1 MPYRDAAAPRA
12 SVGGGPAKYTRDR
25 RLDRR
30 HEPSDGIRGMSQIAT
45 ENKMQLGQ
53 LLLARG
59 IVSAEQIDKAL
70 AEQQDKGH
78 RKLLGELLVEMNYC
92 TENQIASALA
102 EVYGV
107 PYAQVGPKICDV
119 KAIEILPR
127 DFLEEHIV
135 LPLFKVYD
143 VLTVAVNE
151 PTNVFLM
158 DEIERISGC
167 KVQVVCATAKD
178 IKATLQTYLP
188 AANVFVI
195 DDIIDDEGLEDFT
208 LIENITQDISNLA
221 EIAGQSPVVKLVN
234 YLLYNAVREN
244 ASDIHIE
251 PDDKKL
257 RVRYRVDGKM
267 YEKIRPPFQMHP
279 AIVSRVKI
287 MAELDIAQRR
297 LPQDGGIHVMVE
309 GRPIDLRVS
318 IMPGSF
324 GEKVVIRV
332 IDPHKVLFNFESLG
346 FTYENLQLFR
356 KVIQAPNGIV
366 LVTGPTG
373 SGKNTTL
380 YAALA
385 ELNSEEVNICTV
397 EDPVECNMAGINQF
411 QVNQKA
417 GFEFSTALRSLLRQD
432 PDIIMVGE
440 IRDEATA
447 NIAVQAALTG
457 HLVLSTLHTNDAP
470 GAVTRLLDL
479 GVAPYL
485 VSASLIAVL
494 AQRLVRKICS
504 NCKSEYEPS
513 SSIRKIVEGAG
524 GESVK
529 FFRGVGC
536 KKCRNTGSAGR
547 IAIHELFVPNEEI
560 MEMISERVGLKKL
573 RNAALKNGMIPL
585 QADGIEKVKAGIVS
599 VEEVL
604 RTTQAEE

>member
-1 MPYRDAAAPRA
+1 M
-12 SVGGGPAKYTRDR
+12 AK
-25 RLDRR
+25 
-30 HEPSDGIRGMSQIAT
+30 IAV

-59 IVSAEQIDKAL
+59 IVTDEQIDRAL
-70 AEQQDKGH
+70 TEQKEKGH
-78 RKLLGELLVEMNYC
+78 NKLLGELLVEMGYC

-102 EVYGV
+102 EAYGV
-107 PYAQVGPKICDV
+107 PYAQVGPKICDP

-127 DFLEEHIV
+127 EFLEEHIV
-135 LPLFKVYD
+135 LPLFKVYG
-143 VLTVAVNE
+143 VLTVAVSE
-151 PTNVFLM
+151 PTNVFLI

-167 KVQVVCATAKD
+167 KVQVVCSTTKD
-178 IKATLQTYLP
+178 IKATFQTYLP

-195 DDIIDDEGLEDFT
+195 DDIIDDSGLEDFT
-208 LIENITQDISNLA
+208 LIENITQDISNLE

-251 PDDKKL
+251 PDDKRL
-257 RVRYRVDGKM
+257 RIRYRVDGRL
-267 YEKIRPPFQMHP
+267 YEKMCPPHQMHS
-279 AIVSRVKI
+279 AIVSRIKI

-297 LPQDGGIHVMVE
+297 LPQDGGIHVLVE

-318 IMPGSF
+318 VMPGNF
-324 GEKVVIRV
+324 GEKVVIRI
-332 IDPHKVLFNFESLG
+332 IDPQKVLFNLESLG
-346 FTYENLQLFR
+346 FTYENLKLFR
-356 KVIQAPNGIV
+356 QVIQSPNGIV

-385 ELNSEEVNICTV
+385 ELNSDEVNICTV
-397 EDPVECNMAGINQF
+397 EDPVECNMARINQF
-411 QVNQKA
+411 QVNESS
-417 GFEFSTALRSLLRQD
+417 GFRFSTALRSLLRQD

-440 IRDEATA
+440 IRDADTA

-494 AQRLVRKICS
+494 AQRLVRKICP
-504 NCKSEYEPS
+504 NCKTEYEPAAS
-513 SSIRKIVEGAG
+513 LRKIVEKLSGKV
-524 GESVK
+524 ET
-529 FFRGVGC
+529 FYRGVGC
-536 KKCRNTGSAGR
+536 KKCRNTGYAGR
-547 IAIHELFVPNEEI
+547 IAIHELFVPSEEI
-560 MEMISERVGLKKL
+560 LEMIAEGVSLKKL
-573 RNAALKNGMIPL
+573 RQKALQNGMVPL
-585 QADGIEKVKAGIVS
+585 QADGIEKVKADIVS
-599 VEEVL
+599 IEEVL
-604 RTTQAEE
+604 RTTQTEV

>member
-1 MPYRDAAAPRA
+1 
-12 SVGGGPAKYTRDR
+12 
-25 RLDRR
+25 
-30 HEPSDGIRGMSQIAT
+30 MSQIAV

-59 IVSAEQIDKAL
+59 IVTAEQIEKAL
-70 AEQQDKGH
+70 AEQKDKGH
-78 RKLLGELLVEMNYC
+78 RKLLGELLVEMGYC

-102 EVYGV
+102 QGYGV
-107 PYAQVGPKICDV
+107 PYAQVTPKICDPKV
-119 KAIEILPR
+119 IEILPR
-127 DFLEEHIV
+127 EFLEEYIV
-135 LPLFKVYD
+135 LPLFKVNN
-143 VLTVAVNE
+143 VLTIAVSE
-151 PTNVFLM
+151 PTNVFLI

-167 KVQVVCATAKD
+167 KVQIVCSTGKD

-195 DDIIDDEGLEDFT
+195 DDIIDEEGLEEFA
-208 LIENITQDISNLA
+208 LIENITQDIGNLE

-257 RVRYRVDGKM
+257 RVRYRVDGRL
-267 YEKIRPPFQMHP
+267 YEKMCPPYQMHS
-279 AIVSRVKI
+279 ALVSRVKI

-297 LPQDGGIHVMVE
+297 LPQDGGIHVLVE

-318 IMPGSF
+318 VMPGNF
-324 GEKVVIRV
+324 GEKVVIRI
-332 IDPHKVLFNFESLG
+332 IDPQKVLFNLESLG
-346 FTYENLQLFR
+346 FVYGNLQLFR
-356 KVIQAPNGIV
+356 QVIQSPNGIV

-380 YAALA
+380 YAALS

-397 EDPVECNMAGINQF
+397 EDPVECNIAGINQF
-411 QVNQKA
+411 QVNQAA
-417 GFEFSTALRSLLRQD
+417 GFQFSTALRSLLRQD

-485 VSASLIAVL
+485 LSASLIAVL
-494 AQRLVRKICS
+494 AQRLVRKICP
-504 NCKSEYEPS
+504 NCKTEYEPPA
-513 SSIRKIVEGAG
+513 SIKKVVEKDHGKIEN
-524 GESVK
+524 
-529 FFRGVGC
+529 FYRGVGC
-536 KKCRNTGSAGR
+536 KKCRNTGYAGR
-547 IAIHELFVPNEEI
+547 IAIQELFVPNEEI
-560 MEMISERVGLKKL
+560 MEMINDRSSLKKL
-573 RNAALKNGMIPL
+573 REKGLKNGMISL
-585 QADGIEKVKAGIVS
+585 HSDGIEKVKAGIIS
-599 VEEVL
+599 IEEVL
-604 RTTQAEE
+604 RTTQAEL

>member
-1 MPYRDAAAPRA
+1 
-12 SVGGGPAKYTRDR
+12 
-25 RLDRR
+25 
-30 HEPSDGIRGMSQIAT
+30 MSQIAI

-53 LLLARG
+53 LLQARG
-59 IVSAEQIDKAL
+59 IVTAEQIEKAL
-70 AEQQDKGH
+70 TEQKEKGH

-102 EVYGV
+102 EAYGV

-119 KAIEILPR
+119 KMLEILPR
-127 DFLEEHIV
+127 EFLEEHIV
-135 LPLFKVYD
+135 LPLFKVYNT
-143 VLTVAVNE
+143 LTVAVNE
-151 PTNVFLM
+151 PTNVFLI

-167 KVQVVCATAKD
+167 KVQVVCSTAKD

-208 LIENITQDISNLA
+208 LIESIAQDISDLE

-257 RVRYRVDGKM
+257 RVRYRVDGRM
-267 YEKIRPPFQMHP
+267 YEKIRPPYQMHP
-279 AIVSRVKI
+279 AIVSRIKI

-297 LPQDGGIHVMVE
+297 LPQDGGIHVLVE

-318 IMPGSF
+318 VMPGSF

-332 IDPHKVLFNFESLG
+332 IDPQKVLFNFESLG
-346 FTYENLQLFR
+346 FTYENLLRFR
-356 KVIQAPNGIV
+356 KVIQSPNGIV

-411 QVNQKA
+411 QVSDKA
-417 GFEFSTALRSLLRQD
+417 GFAFSTALRSLLRQD

-440 IRDEATA
+440 IRDQATA

-494 AQRLVRKICS
+494 AQRLVRKICP
-504 NCKSEYEPS
+504 NCKTEYEPS
-513 SSIRKIVEGAG
+513 ASIRKIVEKSSGKV
-524 GESVK
+524 EK
-529 FFRGVGC
+529 FHRGVGC
-536 KKCRNTGSAGR
+536 KKCRNTGYAGR
-547 IAIHELFVPNEEI
+547 IAIHELFIPDEETAA
-560 MEMISERVGLKKL
+560 MISERVNLKKL
-573 RNAALKNGMIPL
+573 RDMALKSGMVPL
-585 QADGIEKVKAGIVS
+585 QLDGIEKVKAGIVS
-599 VEEVL
+599 IEEVL
-604 RTTQAEE
+604 RTAHADE

>member
-1 MPYRDAAAPRA
+1 
-12 SVGGGPAKYTRDR
+12 
-25 RLDRR
+25 
-30 HEPSDGIRGMSQIAT
+30 MSQIAV

-59 IVSAEQIDKAL
+59 VVTAEQIDKAL
-70 AEQQDKGH
+70 AEQKDKGH
-78 RKLLGELLVEMNYC
+78 RKLLGELLVEMGYC

-102 EVYGV
+102 QGYGV
-107 PYAQVGPKICDV
+107 PYAQVTPKICDPKV
-119 KAIEILPR
+119 VEILPR
-127 DFLEEHIV
+127 EFLEEYII
-135 LPLFKVYD
+135 LPLFKVHN
-143 VLTVAVNE
+143 VLTVAVSE
-151 PTNVFLM
+151 PTNVFLI

-167 KVQVVCATAKD
+167 KVQIVCSTTKD

-195 DDIIDDEGLEDFT
+195 DDIIDEEGLEEFA
-208 LIENITQDISNLA
+208 LIENITQDISNLE

-257 RVRYRVDGKM
+257 RVRYRVDGRL
-267 YEKIRPPFQMHP
+267 YEKMCPPYQMHS
-279 AIVSRVKI
+279 ALVSRVKI

-297 LPQDGGIHVMVE
+297 LPQDGGIHVLVE

-318 IMPGSF
+318 VMPGNF
-324 GEKVVIRV
+324 GEKVVIRI
-332 IDPHKVLFNFESLG
+332 IDPQKVLFSLESLG
-346 FTYENLQLFR
+346 FVYENLQLFR
-356 KVIQAPNGIV
+356 QVIQSPNGIV

-380 YAALA
+380 YAALS

-397 EDPVECNMAGINQF
+397 EDPVECNIPGINQF
-411 QVNQKA
+411 QVNQGA
-417 GFEFSTALRSLLRQD
+417 GFQFSTALRSLLRQD

-485 VSASLIAVL
+485 LSASLIAVL
-494 AQRLVRKICS
+494 AQRLVRKICP
-504 NCKSEYEPS
+504 NCKTEYEPPA
-513 SSIRKIVEGAG
+513 SIRKVVEKDSGKV
-524 GESVK
+524 EN
-529 FFRGVGC
+529 FYRGVGC
-536 KKCRNTGSAGR
+536 KKCRNTGYAGR
-547 IAIHELFVPNEEI
+547 IAIQELFVPNEKI
-560 MEMISERVGLKKL
+560 KEMINDRTSLKKL
-573 RNAALKNGMIPL
+573 REKGLQNGMISL
-585 QADGIEKVKAGIVS
+585 QSDGIEKVKAGIIS
-599 VEEVL
+599 IEEVL
-604 RTTQAEE
+604 RTTQADL

>member
-1 MPYRDAAAPRA
+1 
-12 SVGGGPAKYTRDR
+12 
-25 RLDRR
+25 
-30 HEPSDGIRGMSQIAT
+30 MSELAI

-53 LLLARG
+53 LLQARE
-59 IVSAEQIDKAL
+59 IVTAEQIEKAL
-70 AEQQDKGH
+70 AEQKDKGH

-102 EVYGV
+102 EAYGV
-107 PYAQVGPKICDV
+107 PYAQVSPKICD
-119 KAIEILPR
+119 ARALEILPR

-135 LPLFKVYD
+135 LPLFKVYGM
-143 VLTVAVNE
+143 LTVAVSE
-151 PTNVFLM
+151 PTNVFLL

-167 KVQVVCATAKD
+167 KVQVVCATSKD

-195 DDIIDDEGLEDFT
+195 DDIIDDEGLDDFT
-208 LIENITQDISNLA
+208 LIENITEDIGNL
-221 EIAGQSPVVKLVN
+221 EEVAGQSPVVKLVN

-257 RVRYRVDGKM
+257 RVRYRVDGKL
-267 YEKIRPPFQMHP
+267 YEKMRPPHQMFS
-279 AIVSRVKI
+279 AIVSRIKI

-297 LPQDGGIHVMVE
+297 LPQDGGIHVLME

-318 IMPGSF
+318 VMPGNF
-324 GEKVVIRV
+324 GEKVVIRI
-332 IDPHKVLFNFESLG
+332 IDPQKVLFNFESLG
-346 FTYENLQLFR
+346 FTYDNLKLFR
-356 KVIQAPNGIV
+356 EVIQAPNGIV

-385 ELNSEEVNICTV
+385 ELNNEEVNICTV
-397 EDPVECNMAGINQF
+397 EDPVECNMPAINQF
-411 QVNQKA
+411 QVNDSA

-440 IRDEATA
+440 IRDKPTA

-479 GVAPYL
+479 DVAPYL

-504 NCKSEYEPS
+504 NCKSEYEPAA
-513 SSIRKIVEGAG
+513 SIKKIAEELS
-524 GESVK
+524 GEPIK
-529 FFRGVGC
+529 FYSGVGC
-536 KKCRNTGSAGR
+536 KKCRNTGYSGR
-547 IAIHELFVPNEEI
+547 IAVHELFVPDDEI
-560 MEMISERVGLKKL
+560 MEMINDRASLKKL
-573 RNAALKNGMIPL
+573 RSMALKKGMSPL
-585 QADGIEKVKAGIVS
+585 KLDGIEKVKAGIVP

-604 RTTQAEE
+604 RTTQS

>member
-1 MPYRDAAAPRA
+1 MA
-12 SVGGGPAKYTRDR
+12 
-25 RLDRR
+25 
-30 HEPSDGIRGMSQIAT
+30 QIAV

-59 IVSAEQIDKAL
+59 VVTEEQIEKAL
-70 AEQQDKGH
+70 AEQKEKGH
-78 RKLLGELLVEMNYC
+78 HKLLGELLVEMNYC

-102 EVYGV
+102 EAYGM
-107 PYAQVGPKICDV
+107 PYAQISPKICDPKV
-119 KAIEILPR
+119 LEILPR

-135 LPLFKVYD
+135 LPLFKVHE
-143 VLTVAVNE
+143 VLTVAVSE

-167 KVQVVCATAKD
+167 KIQVVCSTAKD
-178 IKATLQTYLP
+178 IKATLQIHLP

-208 LIENITQDISNLA
+208 LIEKYTADISSL
-221 EIAGQSPVVKLVN
+221 EEVAGQSPVVRLVN

-257 RVRYRVDGKM
+257 RVRYRVDGRL
-267 YEKIRPPFQMHP
+267 YERIRPPYQMHS

-297 LPQDGGIHVMVE
+297 LPQDGGIHVLVE

-318 IMPGSF
+318 VMPGNF
-324 GEKVVIRV
+324 GEKVVIRI
-332 IDPHKVLFNFESLG
+332 IDPQKVLFNLESLG
-346 FTYENLQLFR
+346 FTYDNLQLFR
-356 KVIQAPNGIV
+356 QVIQSPNGIV

-385 ELNSEEVNICTV
+385 ELNREEVNICTV
-397 EDPVECNMAGINQF
+397 EDPVECNIAGINQF
-411 QVNQKA
+411 QVSESA
-417 GFEFSTALRSLLRQD
+417 GFKFSTALRSLLRQD

-479 GVAPYL
+479 DVAPYL

-504 NCKSEYEPS
+504 NCKTEYEPTAS
-513 SSIRKIVEGAG
+513 VKRIVEELG
-524 GESVK
+524 GKVTK
-529 FFRGVGC
+529 FYRGVGC
-536 KKCRNTGSAGR
+536 KKCRNTGYIGR
-547 IAIHELFVPNEEI
+547 IAIHELFVPNDEI
-560 MEMISERVGLKKL
+560 TEMINERTSLKKL
-573 RNAALKNGMIPL
+573 RQKALQNGMVPL
-585 QADGIEKVKAGIVS
+585 KLDSIEKVKAGIIS
-599 VEEVL
+599 VEEAL
-604 RTTQAEE
+604 RITQTIDDRDIA